1 MLNLKNKILKKFNF
15 IKFRETNISFWEEVY
30 ENLDYAGIDFLQHL
44 IEYRKI
50 YLNQKNQ
57 VYDFSL
63 IFFNN
68 NEPIAIIPLSIKKIK
83 KKYSLE
89 GCNNN
94 LICLGFLKDLPEK
107 LKEKYLF
114 YYLEI
119 VKFIKKELKIKKIT
133 FNITCVK
140 NESSNPLILGQLI
153 RNNKKFFFDENQ
165 IYLKIKKNI
174 EDIKKEFRKSYKP
187 LINSNINKYEY
198 GILEEKNDGIWNEFR
213 KFHEKISGKKR
224 KISTWNQQYK
234 AIPDKK
240 AFLVYLKDKGELIA
254 FAYFFYTYDECI
266 YASAAFSKDLK
277 SEKKPVGHIIQFY
290 AIMEMIKK
298 NIKWYKIGVEK
309 ISKKAIKKHLMTSGE
324 PVNKLSVKKEENIT
338 LFKKGFSSN
347 LFPVLSLEIDK

>member
-57 VYDFSL
+57 VCDFSL

-68 NEPIAIIPLSIKKIK
+68 NEPIAIIPLIIKKIK

-89 GCNNN
+89 AFNNN

-153 RNNKKFFFDENQ
+153 RNNE
-165 IYLKIKKNI
+165 IMV
-174 EDIKKEFRKSYKP
+174 
-187 LINSNINKYEY
+187 IN
-198 GILEEKNDGIWNEFR
+198 
-213 KFHEKISGKKR
+213 
-224 KISTWNQQYK
+224 
-234 AIPDKK
+234 
-240 AFLVYLKDKGELIA
+240 
-254 FAYFFYTYDECI
+254 
-266 YASAAFSKDLK
+266 
-277 SEKKPVGHIIQFY
+277 
-290 AIMEMIKK
+290 
-298 NIKWYKIGVEK
+298 
-309 ISKKAIKKHLMTSGE
+309 
-324 PVNKLSVKKEENIT
+324 
-338 LFKKGFSSN
+338 
-347 LFPVLSLEIDK
+347 